1 MEDSLVEEFVMRL
14 AALVGSLTVIGAGAG
29 LAYRRWMLP
38 TLKRL
43 DAAAELIQAQMTIN
57 GGHSLLDIVKRND
70 RTLQNLVDVQL
81 KDIERRLASIAS
93 IEERLSKIE
102 FATTLIAQ
110 STPEP
115 SDDP

>member
-1 MEDSLVEEFVMRL
+1 MEEFLMRL
-14 AALVGSLTVIGAGAG
+14 AAVVGSLTVIGAGAG

-81 KDIERRLASIAS
+81 KDIERRLLSIAS
-93 IEERLSKIE
+93 IEDRLSKIE
-102 FATTLIAQ
+102 PLLTTVIAQ
-110 STPEP
+110 TNSEP